1 MRGSGFGVCTAGAVE
16 ETVAGLDGVVD
27 LNGAGVIVDFPE
39 TEAHEGHLIAVVQLD
54 GRGNHCEC
62 VDSNLVLVV
71 FRAKN
76 WND

>member
-1 MRGSGFGVCTAGAVE
+1 LV
-16 ETVAGLDGVVD
+16 
-27 LNGAGVIVDFPE
+27 GAGVIVDFPE
-39 TEAHEGHLIAVVQLD
+39 TEAHEGHLVAVVQLD

-76 WND
+76 WIVTDLRGIFWKEKPAGTGYYI